1 MATTGWSYHIRLGDL
16 RRFMIGVAVLL
27 VIAALLLIPDLAHAA
42 DAAGSWNGEFG
53 PNQELAKNTNN
64 SMQGWWRTIAG
75 WGLYL
80 SLLALAFSI
89 IFAGGKLWWIPVC
102 FFLLCLFG
110 EKTILQVASWAGFSQ
125 LA

>member
-1 MATTGWSYHIRLGDL
+1 MATTGWSNHIRLEDL
-16 RRFMIGVAVLL
+16 RRFMIGAAVLL
-27 VIAALLLIPDLAHAA
+27 AVIALLSIPELAHAE
-42 DAAGSWNGEFG
+42 GSGAWNGQFG
-53 PNQELAKNTNN
+53 PNAELAKNANN

-125 LA
+125 LT